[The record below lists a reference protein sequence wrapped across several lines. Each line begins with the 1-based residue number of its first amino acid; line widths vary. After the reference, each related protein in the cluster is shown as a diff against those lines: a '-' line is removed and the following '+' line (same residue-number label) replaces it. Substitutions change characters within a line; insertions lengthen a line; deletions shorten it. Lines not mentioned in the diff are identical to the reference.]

1 MLQKLPGGRQ
11 GRVQPAE
18 PGALAEDVMLEQKPE
33 GGQWLKGQAGWAQGL
48 AVGRWAL
55 PGMCAPACLAEDE
68 ERGTGRPLMMRLLFP
83 GGSRG
88 PRVKSLLV
96 CDFPGGVSFALSC
109 SGI

>member
-1 MLQKLPGGRQ
+1 MLQKLPGGRE

-55 PGMCAPACLAEDE
+55 PGVCAPACLAEDE
-68 ERGTGRPLMMRLLFP
+68 ERGDGQAADDAAAVPRGLLGSP
-83 GGSRG
+83 G
-88 PRVKSLLV
+88 
-96 CDFPGGVSFALSC
+96 
-109 SGI
+109 